1 MRIARF
7 SRMETA
13 GKVSGDSIR
22 QEYGTQKIPATFTLI
37 ELLIVIS
44 IIAILAGM
52 LLPALNKA
60 RAKARSINCVS
71 NLKQIATA
79 VLMYSDQSRGFA
91 PNLKYGLSGD
101 IGYGGKIFA
110 EKLINSGKPFVCPE
124 AMNYQYATQ
133 CLKAGTTVTP
143 ETIFADASSKS
154 IFHNI
159 TYGLNGFL
167 GCTTVWEAIP
177 IPKAVTPSSK
187 IMLGDSFL
195 PGLTPK
201 AGFEGPFYYSS
212 SGNFGSGASL
222 DERHLQSTNIAWV
235 DGHVGAEKNAIV
247 RFTMRNNKSLLLT
260 AQ

>member
-1 MRIARF
+1 MKR
-7 SRMETA
+7 E
-13 GKVSGDSIR
+13 K
-22 QEYGTQKIPATFTLI
+22 FTLI
-37 ELLIVIS
+37 ELLVVIA
-44 IIAILAGM
+44 IIAILAAM
-52 LLPALNKA
+52 LLPALNTA

-71 NLKQIATA
+71 NLKQLATA

-110 EKLINSGKPFVCPE
+110 GGFINSGKPFVCPE
-124 AMNYQYATQ
+124 AMNYSYATQ
-133 CLKAGTTVTP
+133 CLRAGTTVTQ
-143 ETIFADASSKS
+143 ESIFIDASSKS

-159 TYGLNGFL
+159 TYGMNGFL

-177 IPKAVTPSSK
+177 IFKAVAPASK

-195 PGLTPK
+195 PGTSPK

-222 DERHLQSTNIAWV
+222 DERHAQSANIAWV
-235 DGHVGAEKNAIV
+235 DGHVSAEKRAIV
-247 RFTMRNNKSLLLT
+247 RFTMRDNKSLLLT
-260 AQ
+260 AK